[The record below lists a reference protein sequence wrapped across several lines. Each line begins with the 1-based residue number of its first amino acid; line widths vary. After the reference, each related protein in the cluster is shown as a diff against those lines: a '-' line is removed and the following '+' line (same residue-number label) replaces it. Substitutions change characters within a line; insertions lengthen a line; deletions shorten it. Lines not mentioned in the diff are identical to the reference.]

1 MSALLLYLATTG
13 VTVYFWSRFV
23 QPVTRAAAIVA
34 ILLPLCFTGRA
45 LLTGRVYAPIDLPFV
60 SEPLHAHRGDFGV
73 GDPRNPMLIDL
84 EQQIIPWRAAVRE
97 AWSRGEWPLLNQ
109 HMLCGDILASAAQ
122 PAPYDPVELLALLI
136 PIAPSLTF
144 CAAMTFFIAAFFAY
158 ALAKSLGCSDSASF
172 VAAAAWMFSANMALF
187 VGWPIGRAWAFL
199 PLVLFAARRIAQ
211 EPVFRHAALLTI
223 ALTLEILAGHP
234 ETLLHVVAV
243 AIAYGIAQR
252 PSRRAIALACISGL
266 VALALTAVFL
276 LPFLDAMP
284 QTAQHSFRSEFARQT
299 YPVSYSD
306 IRMRIRGW
314 LMPWKQ
320 RAADSGGIGFLVLM
334 PALASLVIARRRRDT
349 FVFLALAVVC
359 GGIGMNIPPFV
370 HIAHSLPLF
379 DVAIN
384 ERMIFAADLCLAMLA
399 ALAIDALPALTQVLI
414 VGLIVAERMME
425 VGSIY
430 PSIPQRAFY
439 PQVPAIAAIPRSAEP
454 FRIAATQ
461 SLFVPDAAAL
471 YDLEDARG
479 NSAMTNAPLV
489 MTYPLWSVDQPVS
502 FNRIDDATKPFLSF
516 LNIRYLL
523 TPLDSALSSPQWKLI
538 VQDKGAKLFENTAVA
553 PRAFVPAVISYRP
566 NGVLTEMLAANEFTR
581 RVWIETPEHSAQ
593 DVVNGSGRVIAHRAK
608 LGLELDA
615 TMQRR
620 GWIVI
625 SETAWRGWRVYV
637 DDARVPY
644 RIANHAFLGV
654 YVPEGRH
661 HVRLIFLP
669 DAFTRGRAISF
680 ATLGLLA
687 IGLVIRARRR

>member
-1 MSALLLYLATTG
+1 MSALLLYLAVTG
-13 VTVYFWSRFV
+13 ATVYVWSRFV

-34 ILLPLCFTGRA
+34 VLLPLCFTGRA
-45 LLTGRVYAPIDLPFV
+45 LLTGRVYAPIDLPFM
-60 SEPLHAHRGDFGV
+60 SEPLHSHRGDFGI
-73 GDPRNPMLIDL
+73 GEAHNPMLSDL
-84 EQQIIPWRAAVRE
+84 EQMIIPWHAAVRE
-97 AWSRGEWPLLNQ
+97 AWARGEWPLLNQ
-109 HMLCGDILASAAQ
+109 HALCGDILAAAAQ

-144 CAAMTFFIAAFFAY
+144 CAAMTFFLAAFFAH
-158 ALAKSLGCSDSASF
+158 ALARSLGCSDSASF
-172 VAAAAWMFSANMALF
+172 VAAAGWMCSANMALF
-187 VGWPIGRAWAFL
+187 VGWPIARAWALL
-199 PLVLFAARRIAQ
+199 PFVLFAVRHIAQ
-211 EPVFRHAALLTI
+211 EPVLRHAVLLTI

-276 LPFLDAMP
+276 LPFLDAMS
-284 QTAQHSFRSEFARQT
+284 QTVQHSARSEFARQT

-306 IRMRIRGW
+306 IRLRIRGW

-320 RAADSGGIGFLVLM
+320 RAADSGGIGFLVL
-334 PALASLVIARRRRDT
+334 ALAIASLALARRRRDT
-349 FVFLALAVVC
+349 FVFIGLAVVC

-370 HIAHSLPLF
+370 HIVHSLPLF
-379 DVAIN
+379 DLAIN
-384 ERMIFAADLCLAMLA
+384 ERMIFAADFSLAILA
-399 ALAIDALPALTQVLI
+399 ALAIDALPKLSQVLI
-414 VGLIVAERMME
+414 VGLIVAERVME

-461 SLFVPDAAAL
+461 SLFVPGAAAF
-471 YDLEDARG
+471 YDLDDARG
-479 NSAMTNAPLV
+479 DSAMTNTRLA
-489 MTYPLWSVDQPVS
+489 MTYPLWCVDQPVS
-502 FNRIDDATKPFLSF
+502 FNRIDDGTKPFLSF

-523 TPLDSALSSPQWKLI
+523 TPLDSALPSPQWKLLA
-538 VQDKGAKLFENTAVA
+538 QDKGAMLFENTAA
-553 PRAFVPAVISYRP
+553 MPRAFIPAVISYRP
-566 NGVLTEMLAANEFTR
+566 RVLTEMLAANEFTR
-581 RVWIETPEHSAQ
+581 RAWIEAPEHAAQ
-593 DVVNGSGRVIAHRAK
+593 DVVNGPGRVIAHRAK

-615 TMQRR
+615 TMQHA

-637 DDARVPY
+637 DGAPVRH
-644 RIANHAFLGV
+644 RIANHAFIGV
-654 YVPEGRH
+654 YVPEGTH
-661 HVRLIFLP
+661 HVRLMFLP
-669 DAFTRGRAISF
+669 RAFTRGRAISF

-687 IGLVIRARRR
+687 IGLVIHAKRR

>member
-1 MSALLLYLATTG
+1 M
-13 VTVYFWSRFV
+13 
-23 QPVTRAAAIVA
+23 QPVTRVAAIVT

-60 SEPLHAHRGDFGV
+60 SEPLHSHRGSFGV
-73 GDPRNPMLIDL
+73 GDPHNPMLLDL
-84 EQQIIPWRAAVRE
+84 EQMIMPWRAAVRE
-97 AWSRGEWPLLNQ
+97 AWGRGEWPLLDP
-109 HMLCGDILASAAQ
+109 HMLCGDILAAAAQ

-136 PIAPSLTF
+136 PLAPSLTF
-144 CAAMTFFIAAFFAY
+144 CAAMTFFLAAFFAH
-158 ALAKSLGCSDSASF
+158 ALARSLGCSDSAAF
-172 VAAAAWMFSANMALF
+172 VAAAGWMCSANMALF
-187 VGWPIGRAWAFL
+187 VGWPIARAWALL
-199 PLVLFAARRIAQ
+199 PLVLFAVRRIAQ
-211 EPVFRHAALLTI
+211 EPLVRHAVLLTI

-252 PSRRAIALACISGL
+252 PSRRAMALACISGL

-284 QTAQHSFRSEFARQT
+284 QTVQHSVRSEFARQT

-314 LMPWKQ
+314 LMPWKP
-320 RAADSGGIGFLVLM
+320 RAADSGGIGFLVLA
-334 PALASLVIARRRRDT
+334 PALASLGLARRRRDT

-370 HIAHSLPLF
+370 HIVHSLPVFNL
-379 DVAIN
+379 AIN
-384 ERMIFAADLCLAMLA
+384 ERMIFAADFSLSILA
-399 ALAIDALPALTQVLI
+399 ALAIDALPNLTGILI
-414 VGLIVAERMME
+414 AGLIVVERVME

-430 PSIPQRAFY
+430 PSLPQRAFY

-461 SLFVPDAAAL
+461 ALFVPGAAAF
-471 YDLEDARG
+471 YGLEDARG
-479 NSAMTNAPLV
+479 NSAMTNTRLA

-502 FNRIDDATKPFLSF
+502 FNRIDDGTKPFLSF
-516 LNIRYLL
+516 LNIRYLF
-523 TPLDSALSSPQWKLI
+523 TPLDSTLPSPQWKLLAR
-538 VQDKGAKLFENTAVA
+538 DRGAQLFENTAAA
-553 PRAFVPAVISYRP
+553 PRAFIPAVISYRP
-566 NGVLTEMLAANEFTR
+566 SGRRVLAEMLAANEFTR
-581 RVWIETPEHSAQ
+581 RVWIEAPEHSAQ
-593 DVVNGSGRVIAHRAK
+593 DVANGSGRVTAHRAK

-615 TMQRR
+615 TMQRA
-620 GWIVI
+620 GWIAI
-625 SETAWRGWRVYV
+625 SETAWRGWRVYIDGV
-637 DDARVPY
+637 RVRH
-644 RIANHAFLGV
+644 RIADHAFIGV
-654 YVPEGRH
+654 YVPAGRH

-687 IGLVIRARRR
+687 IGFAVRARRH